1 MQIERTLRFR
11 KAYRSLTDDERQRV
25 KKAIALLADDWR
37 RPGLGVKR
45 VLGKEGVWEARASL
59 SLRITFELDGDT
71 ITLRSVGAH
80 DATQRDA

>member
-80 DATQRDA
+80 DATLRDA